1 MSIPDNLVRRE
12 TMSLSTTDSI
22 ARVLAAYQAA
32 VHAKDLDAFC
42 ALYDDDVH
50 VFDMWSSWSY
60 EGLPAW
66 RAMAADWFGSL
77 GDERVKVGVAD
88 LRVQGDGDFA
98 SAQAFLSFTAESA
111 EGQVLRSLDN
121 RISLVLQRKAG
132 TWKILHEHT
141 SAPVDFGTAKVMLR
155 RRAVG
160 P

>member
-1 MSIPDNLVRRE
+1 MSP
-12 TMSLSTTDSI
+12 STSDSI

-50 VFDMWSSWSY
+50 VFDMWGSWAY
-60 EGLPAW
+60 QGLPAW

-77 GDERVKVGVAD
+77 GSERVRVDVAD

-98 SAQAFLSFTAESA
+98 AAHAFLRFTAESA
-111 EGQVLRSLDN
+111 DGQVLRSLDN
-121 RISLVLQRKAG
+121 RLSLVLQRRAG
-132 TWKILHEHT
+132 TWKIVHEHT
-141 SAPVDFGTAKVMLR
+141 SAPVDFGTGKVLLR
-155 RRAVG
+155 REAVG